1 MSILLVLATITGAAM
16 VKDMVAYCIGIL
28 RQPSG
33 KDFYEE
39 SED

>member
-1 MSILLVLATITGAAM
+1 MSILLVLAIVSGAAM
-16 VKDMVAYCIGIL
+16 LKDMVAYCISIL

-33 KDFYEE
+33 DFYEE

>member
-1 MSILLVLATITGAAM
+1 MSILLVLATITGAVL

-33 KDFYEE
+33 DFYEE

>member
-1 MSILLVLATITGAAM
+1 MSILLVLAIVSGAAM
-16 VKDMVAYCIGIL
+16 LKDMVAYCISIL

>member
-1 MSILLVLATITGAAM
+1 MTVLATVAIVSGAVL
-16 VKDMVAYCIGIL
+16 VKDMVAYCIDIL

-33 KDFYEE
+33 DFYEE

>member
-1 MSILLVLATITGAAM
+1 MSILLVLATITGVAM
-16 VKDMVAYCIGIL
+16 VKDMVAYCVNIL

-33 KDFYEE
+33 DFYEE